1 MGKAI
6 LMSGGTSGV
15 GSDDVTA
22 SKAQVLQ
29 GYKTV
34 TTDSNDEVAE
44 GTIKTINTADDNYN
58 INKSNAFGLDGFGRM
73 WIDMPHGNGYY
84 HRYDN
89 KPHTCIDSAKLGDA
103 TADKVLDG
111 NTFTSKNGI
120 AMKGTMANRGN
131 VANTVEFVNAHWEYK
146 FLARTEPGYYSQ
158 NGPWKP
164 CVAIPYAVLASTAGV
179 DANKMLSNLTVAG
192 ITGNIKMVNTQDSN
206 YRINKSSSFGIDN
219 WSDINNPVFWIDFP
233 YGNGYY
239 HRNDGHPHTCINA
252 DNLGT
257 AGADSVLQGQ
267 TATSQ
272 HGVKFDGAIRRWIC
286 TTGDV
291 ITALGGEGFVWDD
304 GYAGRGRGI
313 VSKIPNNHYI
323 QGANYVFLPSPN
335 LLAENVRENVNIN
348 GVTGTLPD
356 YRVGRPV
363 FENAT
368 FNTLYV
374 GGVANKDFPEAK
386 IYRERTQSH
395 NNYSKYIGGTTID
408 VRAGSNY
415 HLSAF
420 SNYVGFILDRAI
432 LFTFFRQLKVTYKLN
447 MNMHTGRYNRTAG
460 VSIFVFIYDAN
471 NRSRYIGGNQA
482 KHSSGVNIESVHNE
496 NTYELSVDTS
506 TINQDGFVA
515 LCADAYSDD
524 NMSSAIGSV
533 TFTKIELIN

>member
-131 VANTVEFVNAHWEYK
+131 VANTVEFVNAHWESK